1 MPWVADGV
9 REASG
14 EGGASVSKSR
24 YSKTKAAG
32 LMCGMSRHKQEFKS
46 RMAGP
51 VVIPENRQIRRMR
64 KREAAS

>member
-1 MPWVADGV
+1 M
-9 REASG
+9 
-14 EGGASVSKSR
+14 SKSR
-24 YSKTKAAG
+24 YSKTKAAC

>member
-1 MPWVADGV
+1 M
-9 REASG
+9 
-14 EGGASVSKSR
+14 SKSR

-32 LMCGMSRHKQEFKS
+32 LMSGMSRHKQEFKS